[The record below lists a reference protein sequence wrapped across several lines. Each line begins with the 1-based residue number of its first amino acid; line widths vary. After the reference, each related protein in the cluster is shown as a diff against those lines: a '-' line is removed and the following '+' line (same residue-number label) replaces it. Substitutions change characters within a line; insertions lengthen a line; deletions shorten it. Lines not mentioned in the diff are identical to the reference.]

1 MKEMVCV
8 KAMVFESKNNGNVP
22 VLCFVPKDEFGTVRL
37 ELQRNNVYTPSSCGV
52 FIYAPNHFAFSITV
66 EEVIDQLSRAKRV
79 GLTTW
84 EKEHDEYKFVCSVPH
99 IKGAIP
105 QVALRHTMEVVKAYI
120 LISNQS
126 THRGKRER

>member
-8 KAMVFESKNNGNVP
+8 KAMVFESKNNGTVP
-22 VLCFVPKDEFGTVRL
+22 VLCFVPEDEFGTVKL
-37 ELQRNNVYTPSSCGV
+37 EFWGNNVYAPSSCGV

-84 EKEHDEYKFVCSVPH
+84 EKEHDEYKFVCSVPY

-105 QVALRHTMEVVKAYI
+105 QVALQRTMEVVKAYT

-126 THRGKRER
+126 THRGKREQ